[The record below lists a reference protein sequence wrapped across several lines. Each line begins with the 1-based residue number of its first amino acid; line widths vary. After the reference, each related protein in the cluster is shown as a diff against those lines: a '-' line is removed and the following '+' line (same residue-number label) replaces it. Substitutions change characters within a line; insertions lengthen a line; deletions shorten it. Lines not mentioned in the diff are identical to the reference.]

1 MTATFLLIRPLFT
14 RPFCIQPIPRGRRL
28 GPAFWLAWFFWPAL
42 AIAAIVTATDV
53 ANAVRN
59 SPSAN
64 AFMKANAEQ
73 IGALAIAVESGGNTA
88 AFNGSCCYGVLQL
101 NTENVLA
108 SGYSVERYR
117 SATLQQQVDAWSGIE
132 SKAMKDPVIARLA
145 GMQTFDGQPV
155 DASMLIACVQLGQ
168 GNCSKMIS
176 SGRCSGFADSNGTT
190 ICSMAAK
197 MDAALGA
204 AGVGT
209 GSNPGSG
216 TGTGTGGGGSG
227 TGTTPGGGGGS
238 GTGLGTGSGSGTGST
253 GGGFG
258 SGGFGSNTGVSP
270 NAAFQQ
276 GAGISAG
283 SVSDNIK
290 LILAA
295 LVLTWTAWVALG
307 AWSLYLDGK
316 VALHDMKSAIARSLV
331 IVMTVVW
338 LVN

>member
-1 MTATFLLIRPLFT
+1 MTSLMTAIPL
-14 RPFCIQPIPRGRRL
+14 PASVAQKPRAMRL
-28 GPAFWLAWFFWPAL
+28 SPAFWLAWFLWPAL
-42 AIAAIVTATDV
+42 AIAAIVTAADV

-59 SPSAN
+59 SPNAN

-108 SGYSVERYR
+108 SGYSVQRYQN
-117 SATLQQQVDAWSGIE
+117 ATLQQQVDAWSDIE
-132 SKAMKDPVIARLA
+132 AKAMKDPVIARLA

-209 GSNPGSG
+209 GSNPGSNTG
-216 TGTGTGGGGSG
+216 TGTGTGGGSG
-227 TGTTPGGGGGS
+227 TGTTPSGGGS
-238 GTGLGTGSGSGTGST
+238 GTGSGSGSGSGSGTGST

-258 SGGFGSNTGVSP
+258 GFGSNTGTGVSP

-276 GAGISAG
+276 GAGVSAA